1 MEGRKDHSFEEKMRI
16 SVLEEIRVQICEV
29 LNSWKACELTPST
42 LEILYPDN
50 WSFGDLSLNIALK
63 LSKILKMPPRKLAEE
78 IVPLI
83 KASASLN
90 SKFRDIQIAGPGF
103 INLYYSDSFYKEIL
117 LQINNCAGE
126 YGANRSQNGKSVLI
140 EFVSAN
146 PTGPL
151 TIAHARQAV
160 VGDVLY
166 RIYNFCG
173 AKAQREYYLNDK
185 GVQITTLGK
194 SVFLRYLEAFGKTV
208 VFPEDCYQ
216 GEYVRE
222 IALTMKEKYGDKYL
236 SSSEEEG
243 AAAFRDEA
251 ATIIL
256 ADIKKDLSDFRVS
269 FDSFFSEKSLALN
282 NKIQECL
289 DFFKSRSLAY
299 EKEGA
304 LWFASSNFSD
314 DKDRVLVKSNGE
326 QTYLASDIPYH
337 QNKLQRG
344 YDLLIDILGPDHHG
358 YIGRLQSAVEALGYS
373 KEKLKVI
380 ILQLTTLYKG
390 GVQLRMSTRKA
401 TYITLRELLDEVG
414 ADASRYFL
422 TNRKT
427 DTHLDFDLEL
437 AKKQTPDNPVFYVQY
452 AFARISSI
460 LSKAQE
466 KDPSYAEENLSF
478 DIQYLGDAEKKL
490 VTVLCRFP
498 DVVADAAANQDP
510 QRLSTY
516 LEQIA
521 GLFQSYYSG
530 GNKIITEDKQNTLL
544 KLMVCRCFKQVIENG
559 LKLLG
564 IHAPERM

>member
-1 MEGRKDHSFEEKMRI
+1 MKIH
-16 SVLEEIRVQICEV
+16 VLEDIRIQFCSV
-29 LNSWKACELTPST
+29 LNSWKPCDLTPAT

-63 LSKILKMPPRKLAEE
+63 LSKIFKMPPRKLAEE
-78 IVPLI
+78 IVARI
-83 KASASLN
+83 KADSSLN

-103 INLYYSDSFYKEIL
+103 INLYYSDSFYREIM
-117 LQINNCAGE
+117 LQIKECAGQ
-126 YGANRSQNGKSVLI
+126 YGANNSQNGKAVLI

-173 AKAQREYYLNDK
+173 ARAEREYYLNDK
-185 GVQITTLGK
+185 GVQITILGK

-222 IALTMKEKYGDKYL
+222 IALTMKEKYVDKYL
-236 SSSEEEG
+236 ASSEDEG
-243 AAAFRDEA
+243 AQAFRDEA
-251 ATIIL
+251 ANTIL

-269 FDSFFSEKSLALN
+269 FETYFSEKSLALN

-304 LWFASSNFSD
+304 LWFASTRFSD

-373 KEKLKVI
+373 KDKLKVI

-414 ADASRYFL
+414 ADAARYFL

-437 AKKQTPDNPVFYVQY
+437 AKKQSPDNPVFYVQY

-460 LSKAQE
+460 LNKAQE
-466 KDPSYAEENLSF
+466 KDASYAEENIPF
-478 DIQYLGDAEKKL
+478 DLRYLGDAEKKL

-510 QRLSTY
+510 QRIPTY

-530 GNKIITEDKQNTLL
+530 GNKIITEDKPGTLL

-559 LKLLG
+559 LQLLG